1 MRNKLSSTFT
11 SGKMKMMYPIIA
23 SFSNDLVALVDDLKS
38 REEGIDIKNVCSR
51 FTADV
56 IGSCGFGL
64 ECNAMKDEN
73 SEMLKMGQFFDIRDP
88 KVRFN
93 FFFVNIFQG
102 FAKRF
107 HMKLTPDFISEFF
120 MRVIKQTYDFRQ
132 QNEVNRTDFFSLL
145 MQIQKYG
152 KLKDDESTTESVGG
166 LTFNEMAAQAF
177 IFFVAGWVAAEML
190 CDCITL
196 KDLLSD
202 SKRAQ
207 RPSK

>member
-1 MRNKLSSTFT
+1 MSSTFT

-23 SFSNDLVALVDDLKS
+23 SFSNDLVTLVDDLKS

-64 ECNAMKDEN
+64 ECNAMKDEK
-73 SEMLKMGQFFDIRDP
+73 SEMLKMGEFFDIRDP

-93 FFFVNIFQG
+93 FFFVNIFQS

-152 KLKDDESTTESVGG
+152 KLKDDESTTASVGG

-177 IFFVAGWVAAEML
+177 IFFVAGWVAAESF